1 MFFVFFV
8 IITMCF
14 VLIKLLPNMPVESF
28 GKDMELIL
36 TRRELLGQITLH
48 RENGQILYV
57 YHDNDG
63 NVLLDE
69 NGDPV
74 FASKNDALAH
84 PWYDQV
90 PILKQYGTFLKRAI
104 KGEFGVGE
112 TYKLGSEVWTIF
124 KNRLPY
130 TVVLNLATI
139 LVSIPIGLALG
150 IFAAL
155 KKNKW
160 QDHLISTGVMVFV
173 SVPSFI
179 YAFLVQYLFF
189 FKLGWFK
196 ATVDVTN
203 GAWSWSYVISAIP
216 AILSMS
222 FGTIAG
228 FARYTRAELT
238 EVLTSDFMLLAR
250 TKGLT
255 RAQATVRHAM
265 RNAMVPIFPMI
276 LGEFISIMSGSLII
290 ERMFTIPGVGELYIG
305 SIQAQPAP
313 DYNFFMLLTIFYT
326 FIGLAAG
333 IVIDISYGIIDP
345 RIRMGAR

>member
-1 MFFVFFV
+1 MYIFKYILKRIALMLFVFFV
-8 IITMCF
+8 IVTMCF
-14 VLIKLLPNMPVESF
+14 VLVKLLPNLPAEAF

-36 TRRELLGQITLH
+36 KRRELLG
-48 RENGQILYV
+48 
-57 YHDNDG
+57 
-63 NVLLDE
+63 
-69 NGDPV
+69 
-74 FASKNDALAH
+74 
-84 PWYDQV
+84 YDL
-90 PILKQYGTFLKRAI
+90 PILQQYGRFLKYAVQ
-104 KGEFGVGE
+104 GNFGYGE
-112 TYKLGSEVWTIF
+112 TYKMGSEVWQVFI
-124 KNRLPY
+124 NRLPY
-130 TVVLNLATI
+130 TMVLNLSTI
-139 LVSIPIGLALG
+139 VISIPLGLALG

-179 YAFLVQYLFF
+179 YAFLVQYLLY
-189 FKLGWFK
+189 FKLGWFD
-196 ATVDVTN
+196 AVTDVSD
-203 GAWSWSYVISAIP
+203 GAWSWTFVHSAIP

-255 RAQATVRHAM
+255 KSQATVRHAM

-290 ERMFTIPGVGELYIG
+290 EQLFTIPGVGELYIG
-305 SIQAQPAP
+305 AIQAQPAP
-313 DYNFFMLLTIFYT
+313 DYNFLMLLTVFYT

>member
-1 MFFVFFV
+1 MYIFKYILKRIALMLFVFFV
-8 IITMCF
+8 IVTMCF
-14 VLIKLLPNMPVESF
+14 VLVKLLPNLPAESF

-36 TRRELLGQITLH
+36 KRRELLG
-48 RENGQILYV
+48 
-57 YHDNDG
+57 
-63 NVLLDE
+63 
-69 NGDPV
+69 
-74 FASKNDALAH
+74 
-84 PWYDQV
+84 YDL
-90 PILKQYGTFLKRAI
+90 PILQQYGRFLKYAVQ
-104 KGEFGVGE
+104 GNFGYGE
-112 TYKLGSEVWTIF
+112 TYKMGSEVWKIF
-124 KNRLPY
+124 VNRLPY
-130 TVVLNLATI
+130 TMVLNLSTI
-139 LVSIPIGLALG
+139 VISIPLGLALG

-179 YAFLVQYLFF
+179 YAFLVQYILY
-189 FKLGWFK
+189 FKLGWFG
-196 ATVDVTN
+196 AVSDVSA
-203 GAWSWSYVISAIP
+203 GAWSWTFVRSAIP

-255 RAQATVRHAM
+255 KAQATVRHAM

-290 ERMFTIPGVGELYIG
+290 EQLFTIPGVGELYIG
-305 SIQAQPAP
+305 AIQAQPAP
-313 DYNFFMLLTIFYT
+313 DYNFFMLLTVFYT

>member
-1 MFFVFFV
+1 MYIFKYIMKRIALMLFVFFV
-8 IITMCF
+8 IVTMCF
-14 VLIKLLPNMPVESF
+14 VLIKLLPNKPVEQF
-28 GKDMELIL
+28 GKDMELIMK
-36 TRRELLGQITLH
+36 RRELLG
-48 RENGQILYV
+48 
-57 YHDNDG
+57 
-63 NVLLDE
+63 
-69 NGDPV
+69 
-74 FASKNDALAH
+74 
-84 PWYDQV
+84 YDL
-90 PILKQYGTFLKRAI
+90 PILQQYGRFLKYAVR
-104 KGEFGVGE
+104 GNFGYGE
-112 TYKLGSEVWTIF
+112 TYMLGTDVWKVFTE
-124 KNRLPY
+124 RLPY
-130 TVVLNLATI
+130 TMALNLATI
-139 LVSIPIGLALG
+139 ILSIPLGLLLG

-160 QDHLISTGVMVFV
+160 EHHVISTGVMIFV

-179 YAFLVQYLFF
+179 YAFLVQYVLY
-189 FKLGWFK
+189 FKLGW
-196 ATVDVTN
+196 ASAVTDTIN
-203 GAWSWSYVISAIP
+203 GAWSWTFLKSAIP

-290 ERMFTIPGVGELYIG
+290 EQMFSVPGVGELYIG
-305 SIQAQPAP
+305 SIQATPA
-313 DYNFFMLLTIFYT
+313 DYNFFMLLTVFYT

>member
-1 MFFVFFV
+1 MYIFKYILKRIALMLFVFFV
-8 IITMCF
+8 IVTMCF
-14 VLIKLLPNMPVESF
+14 VLVKLLPNLPAEAF

-36 TRRELLGQITLH
+36 KRRELLG
-48 RENGQILYV
+48 
-57 YHDNDG
+57 
-63 NVLLDE
+63 
-69 NGDPV
+69 
-74 FASKNDALAH
+74 
-84 PWYDQV
+84 YDL
-90 PILKQYGTFLKRAI
+90 PIMQQYGRFLKYAVR
-104 KGEFGVGE
+104 GNFGYGE
-112 TYKLGSEVWTIF
+112 TYKLGSEVWQVF
-124 KNRLPY
+124 VNRLPY
-130 TVVLNLATI
+130 TMVLNLSTI
-139 LVSIPIGLALG
+139 VISIPLGLALG

-179 YAFLVQYLFF
+179 YAFLVQYILY
-189 FKLGWFK
+189 FKLGWFD
-196 ATVDVTN
+196 AVSDVSA
-203 GAWSWSYVISAIP
+203 GAWSWTFVRSAIP

-255 RAQATVRHAM
+255 KAQATVRHAM

-290 ERMFTIPGVGELYIG
+290 EQLFTIPGVGELYIG
-305 SIQAQPAP
+305 AIQAQPAP
-313 DYNFFMLLTIFYT
+313 DYNFFMLLTVFYT